1 MVAPQQVVPKDAENL
16 FQKREQK
23 EEEQKEDVKEKHAV
37 EEKNHAPEIKEE
49 KKLCETEL
57 DKLLTNI
64 SNSDNKYL
72 ASTKNK
78 LKEWKSNKKEKEIIE
93 MIQKLI
99 DYLNCQ
105 LNTIDKNNALHK
117 LYIER
122 INISKKK
129 LISELKKIK
138 I

>member
-1 MVAPQQVVPKDAENL
+1 MSNNTIKNETNINIDIQTAGDLEA
-16 FQKREQK
+16 QKTKKQI
-23 EEEQKEDVKEKHAV
+23 Q
-37 EEKNHAPEIKEE
+37 IKEE

-57 DKLLTNI
+57 DKLLKSI

>member
-1 MVAPQQVVPKDAENL
+1 MSNNTLKNATNINIDIQTAGDLEA
-16 FQKREQK
+16 QKTKKQI
-23 EEEQKEDVKEKHAV
+23 Q
-37 EEKNHAPEIKEE
+37 IKEE

-57 DKLLTNI
+57 DKLLKSI

>member
-1 MVAPQQVVPKDAENL
+1 MSINTG
-16 FQKREQK
+16 
-23 EEEQKEDVKEKHAV
+23 
-37 EEKNHAPEIKEE
+37 KNEININNHIQTAGGLEAIKTKKQIQIKKE
-49 KKLCETEL
+49 KKLCQTEL
-57 DKLLTNI
+57 EKLLKNI
-64 SNSDNKYL
+64 SNSNNKYL

-78 LKEWKSNKKEKEIIE
+78 LKEWKSNKKERETIE
-93 MIQKLI
+93 TINKLI

-105 LNTIDKNNALHK
+105 LNTLDKNNAVHRS
-117 LYIER
+117 YIER

>member
-1 MVAPQQVVPKDAENL
+1 MSNNTLKNETNINIDIQPAGDLEA
-16 FQKREQK
+16 QKTKKQI
-23 EEEQKEDVKEKHAV
+23 Q
-37 EEKNHAPEIKEE
+37 IKEE

-57 DKLLTNI
+57 NKLLKSI